1 MKWDDMATLL
11 NDEDAKRGVVSNWT
25 HPSVYNRWCRN
36 AKAIH
41 KKYFPDDKG
50 FNFLKF
56 KYQKKV
62 TSSGK
67 GREKKKLALRVRT
80 AKVKKQDEDREQT
93 DQDEDEDEKMLDLHE
108 EGQDTATT
116 DAANGPSAQS
126 GYTVPDTSLTIP
138 SDDLVTLH
146 LTQQQAL
153 DALKPQLWSL
163 MADMMNLTVADDD
176 DSKRWTAED
185 CEAAM
190 KASDADA

>member
-11 NDEDAKRGVVSNWT
+11 NGEDAKRGIVSNWT
-25 HPSVYNRWCRN
+25 HASVYNRWCRN

-41 KKYFPDDKG
+41 QKYFRDDKG
-50 FNFLKF
+50 FNYLKF

-67 GREKKKLALRVRT
+67 GQQKRKLALRVKT
-80 AKVKKQDEDREQT
+80 AKFKKQDEHKETT
-93 DQDEDEDEKMLDLHE
+93 DQNEDDDEEMLDQHE
-108 EGQDTATT
+108 EDQDIPTT
-116 DAANGPSAQS
+116 DAANDLSAQS
-126 GYTVPDTSLTIP
+126 GHTVPDTSLTIR

-153 DALKPQLWSL
+153 DALKPQLWGL
-163 MADMMNLTVADDD
+163 MADMMNLTVAHDDD

-185 CEAAM
+185 CEAAIE
-190 KASDADA
+190 AGDV